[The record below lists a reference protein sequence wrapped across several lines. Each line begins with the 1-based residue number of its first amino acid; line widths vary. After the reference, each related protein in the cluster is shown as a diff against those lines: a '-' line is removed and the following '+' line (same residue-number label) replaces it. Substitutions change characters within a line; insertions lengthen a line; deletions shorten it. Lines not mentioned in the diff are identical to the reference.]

1 MNSIFS
7 TGLIEYFTDFKI
19 YIMDGQPFLIQI
31 SLRLYVCCAYT
42 SYIVPIIAGVFRRKK
57 TKQFTLQIESCIQ
70 IMEQLNIPINLSRC
84 FWQQCYIMLFFV
96 FMIIYVTIFDI
107 RTYMS
112 LEFNYWR
119 IFIFFYLYY
128 YPFVLLSIFDFNF
141 VFWVSQLNDLL
152 KSMLTTTI
160 DSPQHKRIIRSR
172 NIKNNDPLLNNIRR
186 TYKLDD
192 DAMKIKKAREIHLE
206 LIKCARNINDVY
218 GVHILFSISAA
229 LILITVTSYNMYC
242 FLMTMNNNAQMYRI
256 FVFTHWI
263 VHFTIKIMIISHVC
277 ARTMIEIRDFTLQVI
292 QNPLIFTTNGLFN
305 LDHTLIRSVIGTV
318 ATYLVILIQVKNVS
332 QQVLIENSTIWTNNY
347 TEN

>member
-1 MNSIFS
+1 MGIIYACFSIMFYLSMMYLNSFF
-7 TGLIEYFTDFKI
+7 GYI
-19 YIMDGQPFLIQI
+19 YEDGQPFLIQI

-57 TKQFTLQIESCIQ
+57 TKQFTLQIESCVQ

-84 FWQQCYIMLFFV
+84 FWQQ
-96 FMIIYVTIFDI
+96 
-107 RTYMS
+107 S
-112 LEFNYWR
+112 
-119 IFIFFYLYY
+119 
-128 YPFVLLSIFDFNF
+128 
-141 VFWVSQLNDLL
+141 
-152 KSMLTTTI
+152 
-160 DSPQHKRIIRSR
+160 
-172 NIKNNDPLLNNIRR
+172 
-186 TYKLDD
+186 
-192 DAMKIKKAREIHLE
+192 
-206 LIKCARNINDVY
+206 
-218 GVHILFSISAA
+218 A

-277 ARTMIEIRDFTLQVI
+277 ARTMIEIQDFTLQVI
-292 QNPLIFTTNGLFN
+292 QNPLIFTTNGLFD

>member
-1 MNSIFS
+1 
-7 TGLIEYFTDFKI
+7 
-19 YIMDGQPFLIQI
+19 
-31 SLRLYVCCAYT
+31 
-42 SYIVPIIAGVFRRKK
+42 
-57 TKQFTLQIESCIQ
+57 
-70 IMEQLNIPINLSRC
+70 
-84 FWQQCYIMLFFV
+84 
-96 FMIIYVTIFDI
+96 
-107 RTYMS
+107 
-112 LEFNYWR
+112 
-119 IFIFFYLYY
+119 
-128 YPFVLLSIFDFNF
+128 
-141 VFWVSQLNDLL
+141 
-152 KSMLTTTI
+152 MLTTTI
-160 DSPQHKRIIRSR
+160 DSPQHKRILRSR

-192 DAMKIKKAREIHLE
+192 GAMKIKKAREIHLE

-229 LILITVTSYNMYC
+229 LILITITSYNMYC
-242 FLMTMNNNAQMYRI
+242 FLMTMNNNVQIYRI

-292 QNPLIFTTNGLFN
+292 QNPLIFTTNGLFD

-332 QQVLIENSTIWTNNY
+332 QEVLIENSTIWTNNY